1 MIKLRTILLQSN
13 IYRVTIVGVIIYALI
28 VTLLPK
34 YESVYKGSEVDFLCS
49 IDNYKI
55 EEDKMKLE
63 LVCKEKLV
71 GSYYFKN
78 DEYKFFKKKVN
89 IGSSVIVK
97 GKLVSPKNNTV
108 PYLFNYKKYL
118 YNKRVYYTLKI
129 DNIKILNENSNPFI
143 KLKNRVIKHVNSYKD
158 STYLYAFILGKTEL
172 ISDEVLTSYRENGIS
187 HLFALSGLHVS
198 IFSSILLFILKKL
211 RFKEILNYVLIFIF
225 LLLFSFITGF
235 SPSILRATLLLF
247 LLSINKV
254 FYLNIRTL
262 DILYLVF
269 IILVIINP
277 FIIYNLS
284 FILSFTAAFFLIFSS
299 DLLKGKNYF
308 VSLFKVSLLSY
319 FASLPLSIYYFGY
332 TNLLGTILNLV
343 FVPLVSFVVFPL
355 TLLTFIISKFYS
367 ILNITTN
374 LLESLSL
381 LFNKFKIII
390 YFPSINLIF
399 VFIYLS
405 ILMLYIK
412 FKKKICLYL
421 IIVLLIFFKIRPY
434 MDNNTYIYYIDVGQG
449 DSILVVT
456 PHLNKTILIDTGGIV
471 SFNENYKSNIV
482 KNKTIPFFR
491 RIGINKVD
499 YLFLT
504 HGDYDHAG
512 EANELLSNFCVKK
525 VFINKGNINNIEKK
539 INNKEVL
546 RLKNFVIDNIKVNSL
561 NNNVFNNENDDST
574 ILLFNIYDYKF
585 LFMGDASIKTEE
597 YLLNNYILPNV
608 DILKVGHHGSYT
620 STSTDFINV
629 IKPKYSVIS
638 VGENN
643 MYKHPN
649 KNVLDILDNTK
660 LFRTDVDGT
669 IEVKISKKGYKIKTY
684 VP

>member
-34 YESVYKGSEVDFLCS
+34 YESVYKGSEEDFLCS
-49 IDNYKI
+49 IDIYKI
-55 EEDKMKLE
+55 EEDKMNLE

-78 DEYKFFKKKVN
+78 DEYNFFKEKVN

-129 DNIKILNENSNPFI
+129 DSIKILNENSNPFI
-143 KLKNRVIKHVNSYKD
+143 KLKNKVIKHVNSYKD

-235 SPSILRATLLLF
+235 SPSILRATLLFF

-390 YFPSINLIF
+390 YFPRINLIF

-405 ILMLYIK
+405 IFMLYIK

-620 STSTDFINV
+620 STSTDFIKV

-649 KNVLDILDNTK
+649 KSVLDILDNTK

>member
-1 MIKLRTILLQSN
+1 MIKLRIILLQSN

-34 YESVYKGSEVDFLCS
+34 YESVYKGSEEDFLCS

-55 EEDKMKLE
+55 EENKMKLD

-78 DEYKFFKKKVN
+78 DEYKFFKEKVN

-97 GKLVSPKNNTV
+97 GKLVLPKNNTV

-129 DNIKILNENSNPFI
+129 DNIKILKENCNPFI

-235 SPSILRATLLLF
+235 SPSILRATLLFF
-247 LLSINKV
+247 LLGINKV

-390 YFPSINLIF
+390 YFPRINLIF

-597 YLLNNYILPNV
+597 YLLNNYILPIV

-649 KNVLDILDNTK
+649 KSVLDILDNTK

-669 IEVKISKKGYKIKTY
+669 IEVKISKKRYKIKTY

>member
-13 IYRVTIVGVIIYALI
+13 IYRVTIIGVIIYALI

-34 YESVYKGSEVDFLCS
+34 YESVYKGSEEDFLCS

-71 GSYYFKN
+71 GSYYFEN
-78 DEYKFFKKKVN
+78 DEYKFFKEKVN
-89 IGSSVIVK
+89 IGSSVRVK

-129 DNIKILNENSNPFI
+129 DSIKILNINSNPFI

-235 SPSILRATLLLF
+235 SPSILRATLLFF
-247 LLSINKV
+247 LLGVNKV

-390 YFPSINLIF
+390 YFPRINLIF

-434 MDNNTYIYYIDVGQG
+434 MDSNTYIYYIDVGQG
-449 DSILVVT
+449 DSILVLT
-456 PHLNKTILIDTGGIV
+456 PHLNKIILIDTGGIV

-649 KNVLDILDNTK
+649 KSVLDILDNTK

>member
-34 YESVYKGSEVDFLCS
+34 YESVYKGSEEDFLCS

-55 EEDKMKLE
+55 EEDKMNLE

-78 DEYKFFKKKVN
+78 DEYKFFKEKVN

-129 DNIKILNENSNPFI
+129 DNIKILKENSNPFI
-143 KLKNRVIKHVNSYKD
+143 ELKNRVIKHVNSYKD
-158 STYLYAFILGKTEL
+158 SSYLYAFILGKAEL

-235 SPSILRATLLLF
+235 SPSILRATLLFF
-247 LLSINKV
+247 LLGINKV

-355 TLLTFIISKFYS
+355 TLITFIISKFYL

-390 YFPSINLIF
+390 YFPRINLIF

-512 EANELLSNFCVKK
+512 EANVLLSNFCVKK

-539 INNKEVL
+539 INNKKVL
-546 RLKNFVIDNIKVNSL
+546 TLKNFVIDNIKVNSL

-649 KNVLDILDNTK
+649 KSVLDILDNTK

-669 IEVKISKKGYKIKTY
+669 IEVKINKKGYKIKTY

>member
-34 YESVYKGSEVDFLCS
+34 YESVYKGSEEDFLCS

-55 EEDKMKLE
+55 EENKMKLE
-63 LVCKEKLV
+63 LICKEKLV

-78 DEYKFFKKKVN
+78 DEYKFFKEKVN

-129 DNIKILNENSNPFI
+129 DSIKILNENSNPFI

-235 SPSILRATLLLF
+235 SPSILRATLLFF
-247 LLSINKV
+247 LLGINKV

-343 FVPLVSFVVFPL
+343 FVPLVSFMVFPL

-390 YFPSINLIF
+390 YFPRINLIF

-421 IIVLLIFFKIRPY
+421 IIVLLIFFKIRRY

-456 PHLNKTILIDTGGIV
+456 PHLKKTILIDTGGIV

-546 RLKNFVIDNIKVNSL
+546 TLKNFVIDNIKVNSL

-649 KNVLDILDNTK
+649 KSVLDILDNTK

-669 IEVKISKKGYKIKTY
+669 IEVKISKKGYKFKTY

>member
-34 YESVYKGSEVDFLCS
+34 YESVYKGSEEDFLCS

-71 GSYYFKN
+71 GSYYFKD
-78 DEYKFFKKKVN
+78 DEYKFFKEKVN
-89 IGSSVIVK
+89 IGNSVSIK

-129 DNIKILNENSNPFI
+129 DNIKILKENSNPFI

-211 RFKEILNYVLIFIF
+211 RFKEILNYVIIFIF

-235 SPSILRATLLLF
+235 SPSILRATLLFF
-247 LLSINKV
+247 LLGINKV

-390 YFPSINLIF
+390 YFPRMNLIF

-412 FKKKICLYL
+412 FKKRICLYL
-421 IIVLLIFFKIRPY
+421 IIVLLIFFKIRLY

-546 RLKNFVIDNIKVNSL
+546 TLKNFVIDNIKVNSL

-574 ILLFNIYDYKF
+574 ILLFNIYDYEF

-643 MYKHPN
+643 IYKHPN
-649 KNVLDILDNTK
+649 KSVLDILDNTK

>member
-235 SPSILRATLLLF
+235 SPSILRATLLFF

>member
-34 YESVYKGSEVDFLCS
+34 YESVYKGSEEDFLCS

-71 GSYYFKN
+71 GSYYFKD
-78 DEYKFFKKKVN
+78 DEYKFFKEKVN
-89 IGSSVIVK
+89 IGSSVSIK

-129 DNIKILNENSNPFI
+129 DNIKILKENSNPFI
-143 KLKNRVIKHVNSYKD
+143 KLKNKVIKHVNSYKD

-235 SPSILRATLLLF
+235 SPSILRATLLFF
-247 LLSINKV
+247 LLGINKV

-299 DLLKGKNYF
+299 DLLKGKNYY

-390 YFPSINLIF
+390 YFPRINLIF

-456 PHLNKTILIDTGGIV
+456 PHLNKTILIDTGGMV
-471 SFNENYKSNIV
+471 SFNKNYKSNIV

-561 NNNVFNNENDDST
+561 NNNVFNNENDNST

-649 KNVLDILDNTK
+649 KSVLDILDNTK

>member
-129 DNIKILNENSNPFI
+129 DSIKILNENSNPFI

-235 SPSILRATLLLF
+235 SPSILRATLLFF
-247 LLSINKV
+247 LLGINKA

-390 YFPSINLIF
+390 YFPRINLIF

-434 MDNNTYIYYIDVGQG
+434 MDNNTYIYYLDVGQG

-525 VFINKGNINNIEKK
+525 VFINMGNINNIEKK

-649 KNVLDILDNTK
+649 KSVLDILDNTK

>member
-34 YESVYKGSEVDFLCS
+34 YESVYKGSEEDFLCS

-78 DEYKFFKKKVN
+78 NEYRFFKEKVN

-129 DNIKILNENSNPFI
+129 DSIKILNINSNPFI

-235 SPSILRATLLLF
+235 SPSILRATLLFF
-247 LLSINKV
+247 LLGINKV

-649 KNVLDILDNTK
+649 KSVLDILDNTK

>member
-34 YESVYKGSEVDFLCS
+34 YESVYKGSEEDFLCS

-78 DEYKFFKKKVN
+78 DEYKFFKEKVN
-89 IGSSVIVK
+89 IGNSVIVK

-129 DNIKILNENSNPFI
+129 DSIKILNENSNPFI

-158 STYLYAFILGKTEL
+158 SSYLYAFILGKAEL

-235 SPSILRATLLLF
+235 SPSILRATLLFF

-355 TLLTFIISKFYS
+355 TLITFIISKFYL

-390 YFPSINLIF
+390 YFPRINLIF

-471 SFNENYKSNIV
+471 SFNENYKSNII

-643 MYKHPN
+643 IYKHPN
-649 KNVLDILDNTK
+649 KSVLDILDNTK

-669 IEVKISKKGYKIKTY
+669 IEVKISKKGYKFKTY

>member
-34 YESVYKGSEVDFLCS
+34 YESVYKGSEEDFLCS

-55 EEDKMKLE
+55 EENKMNLE

-78 DEYKFFKKKVN
+78 DEYKFFKEKVN

-129 DNIKILNENSNPFI
+129 DSIKILNENSNPFI

-158 STYLYAFILGKTEL
+158 SSYLYAFILGKTEL

-235 SPSILRATLLLF
+235 SPSILRATLLFF
-247 LLSINKV
+247 LLGINKV

-319 FASLPLSIYYFGY
+319 FASLPLSICYFGY

-390 YFPSINLIF
+390 YFPRINLIF

-456 PHLNKTILIDTGGIV
+456 PHLKKTILIDTGGIV

-512 EANELLSNFCVKK
+512 EANVLLSNFCVKK

-546 RLKNFVIDNIKVNSL
+546 TLKNFVIDNIKVNSL

-649 KNVLDILDNTK
+649 KSVLDILDNTK

-669 IEVKISKKGYKIKTY
+669 IEVKISKKRYKIKTY

>member
-34 YESVYKGSEVDFLCS
+34 YESVYKGSEEDFLCS

-71 GSYYFKN
+71 GSYYFEN
-78 DEYKFFKKKVN
+78 DEYKFFKEKVN
-89 IGSSVIVK
+89 IGSSVRVK

-129 DNIKILNENSNPFI
+129 DSIKILNINSNPFI

-235 SPSILRATLLLF
+235 SPSILRATLLFF
-247 LLSINKV
+247 LLGVNKV

-390 YFPSINLIF
+390 YFPRINLIF

-434 MDNNTYIYYIDVGQG
+434 MDSNTYIYYIDVGQG
-449 DSILVVT
+449 DSILVLT
-456 PHLNKTILIDTGGIV
+456 PHLNKIILIDTGGIV

-649 KNVLDILDNTK
+649 KSVLDILDNTK

>member
-34 YESVYKGSEVDFLCS
+34 YESVYKGSEEDFLCS

-55 EEDKMKLE
+55 EEDKVKLE

-78 DEYKFFKKKVN
+78 DEYKFFKEKVN

-129 DNIKILNENSNPFI
+129 DSIKILNENSNPFI

-235 SPSILRATLLLF
+235 SPSILRATLLFF
-247 LLSINKV
+247 LLGINKV

-355 TLLTFIISKFYS
+355 TLLIFIISKFYS

-390 YFPSINLIF
+390 YFPRINLIF

-456 PHLNKTILIDTGGIV
+456 PHLNKIILIDTGGIV
-471 SFNENYKSNIV
+471 SFNENYKSNII

-546 RLKNFVIDNIKVNSL
+546 TLKNFVIDNIKVNSL

-649 KNVLDILDNTK
+649 KSVLDILDNTK

-669 IEVKISKKGYKIKTY
+669 IEVKISKKRYKIKTY

>member
-34 YESVYKGSEVDFLCS
+34 YESVYKGSEEDFLCS
-49 IDNYKI
+49 IDSYKI
-55 EEDKMKLE
+55 EEDKMNLE

-78 DEYKFFKKKVN
+78 DEYKFFKEKVN

-129 DNIKILNENSNPFI
+129 DSIKILNENSNPFI

-235 SPSILRATLLLF
+235 SPSILRATLLFF
-247 LLSINKV
+247 LLGINKV

-308 VSLFKVSLLSY
+308 VSLFKVSFLSY

-390 YFPSINLIF
+390 YFPRINLIF

-482 KNKTIPFFR
+482 KSKTIPFFR

-585 LFMGDASIKTEE
+585 IFMGDASIKTEE

-649 KNVLDILDNTK
+649 KSVLDILDNTK

>member
-34 YESVYKGSEVDFLCS
+34 YESVYKGSEEDFLCS

-55 EEDKMKLE
+55 EEDKMNLE
-63 LVCKEKLV
+63 LACKEKLV

-129 DNIKILNENSNPFI
+129 DNIKILKENSNSFI
-143 KLKNRVIKHVNSYKD
+143 KLKNKVIKHVNSYKD

-172 ISDEVLTSYRENGIS
+172 ISDEVLTSYRENEIS

-235 SPSILRATLLLF
+235 SPSILRATLLFF

-390 YFPSINLIF
+390 YFPRINLIF

-471 SFNENYKSNIV
+471 SFNENYKSNII

-649 KNVLDILDNTK
+649 KSVLDILDNTK

>member
-34 YESVYKGSEVDFLCS
+34 YESVYKGSEEDFLCS

-55 EEDKMKLE
+55 EENKMKLD

-78 DEYKFFKKKVN
+78 DEYKFFKEKVN

-97 GKLVSPKNNTV
+97 GKLVLPKNNTV

-129 DNIKILNENSNPFI
+129 DNIKILKENCNPFI

-235 SPSILRATLLLF
+235 SPSILRATLLFF

-390 YFPSINLIF
+390 YFPRINLIF

-512 EANELLSNFCVKK
+512 EANVLLSNFCVKK

-546 RLKNFVIDNIKVNSL
+546 TLKNFVIDNIKVNSL

-649 KNVLDILDNTK
+649 KSVLDILDNTK

-669 IEVKISKKGYKIKTY
+669 IEVKISKKGYKVKTY

>member
-34 YESVYKGSEVDFLCS
+34 YESVYKGSEEDFLCS

-78 DEYKFFKKKVN
+78 DEYNFFKEKVN
-89 IGSSVIVK
+89 IGNRVIVK

-129 DNIKILNENSNPFI
+129 DNIKILKENSNPFI
-143 KLKNRVIKHVNSYKD
+143 KLKNKVIKHVNSYKD

-211 RFKEILNYVLIFIF
+211 RFKEILNYVIIFIF

-235 SPSILRATLLLF
+235 SPSILRATLLFF
-247 LLSINKV
+247 LLGINKV

-355 TLLTFIISKFYS
+355 TLLIFIISKFYS

-390 YFPSINLIF
+390 YFPRINLIF

-546 RLKNFVIDNIKVNSL
+546 TLKNFVIDNIKVNSL

-629 IKPKYSVIS
+629 IRPKYSVIS

-649 KNVLDILDNTK
+649 KSVLDILDNTK

>member
-34 YESVYKGSEVDFLCS
+34 YESVYKGSEEDFLCS

-129 DNIKILNENSNPFI
+129 DNIKILKENSNSFI
-143 KLKNRVIKHVNSYKD
+143 KLKNKVIKHVNSYKD

-235 SPSILRATLLLF
+235 SPSILRATLLFF

-390 YFPSINLIF
+390 YFPRINLIF

-456 PHLNKTILIDTGGIV
+456 QHLNKTILIDTGGIV

-649 KNVLDILDNTK
+649 KSVLDILDNTK

-669 IEVKISKKGYKIKTY
+669 IEVKISKKRYKIKTY

>member
-34 YESVYKGSEVDFLCS
+34 YESVYKGSEEDFLCS

-55 EEDKMKLE
+55 EENKMKLD

-78 DEYKFFKKKVN
+78 DEYKFFKEKVN

-97 GKLVSPKNNTV
+97 GKLVLPKNNTV

-129 DNIKILNENSNPFI
+129 DNIKILKENCNPFI

-235 SPSILRATLLLF
+235 SPSILRATLLFF

-390 YFPSINLIF
+390 YFPRINLIF

-512 EANELLSNFCVKK
+512 EANVLLSNFCVKK

-546 RLKNFVIDNIKVNSL
+546 TLKNFVIDNIKVNSL

-649 KNVLDILDNTK
+649 KSVLDILDNTK

-669 IEVKISKKGYKIKTY
+669 IEVKISKKRYKIKTY

>member
-34 YESVYKGSEVDFLCS
+34 YESVYKGSEEDFLCS

-78 DEYKFFKKKVN
+78 DEYNFFKEKVN

-129 DNIKILNENSNPFI
+129 DSIKILKENSNPFI

-235 SPSILRATLLLF
+235 SPSILRATLLFF
-247 LLSINKV
+247 LLGINKV

-390 YFPSINLIF
+390 YFPRINLIF

-471 SFNENYKSNIV
+471 SFNKNYKSNIV

-649 KNVLDILDNTK
+649 KSVLDILDNTK

>member
-34 YESVYKGSEVDFLCS
+34 YESVYKGSEEDFLCS

-71 GSYYFKN
+71 GSYYFKD
-78 DEYKFFKKKVN
+78 DEYKFFKEKVN
-89 IGSSVIVK
+89 IGSSVSIK

-129 DNIKILNENSNPFI
+129 DNIKILKENSNPFI
-143 KLKNRVIKHVNSYKD
+143 KLKNKVIKHVNSYKD

-235 SPSILRATLLLF
+235 SPSILRATLLFF
-247 LLSINKV
+247 LLGINKV

-456 PHLNKTILIDTGGIV
+456 PHLNKTILIDTGGMV
-471 SFNENYKSNIV
+471 SFNKNYKSNIV

-546 RLKNFVIDNIKVNSL
+546 TLKNFVIDNIKVNSL

-649 KNVLDILDNTK
+649 KSVLDILDNTK

-669 IEVKISKKGYKIKTY
+669 IQVKISKKGYKIKTY

>member
-34 YESVYKGSEVDFLCS
+34 YESVYKGSEEDFLCS

-55 EEDKMKLE
+55 EEDKMNLE

-78 DEYKFFKKKVN
+78 DEYKFFKEKVN

-129 DNIKILNENSNPFI
+129 DSIKILNENSNPFI

-235 SPSILRATLLLF
+235 SPSILRATLLFF

-390 YFPSINLIF
+390 YFPRINLIF

-525 VFINKGNINNIEKK
+525 VFINKGSINNIEKK

-546 RLKNFVIDNIKVNSL
+546 MLKNFVIDNIKVNSL

-649 KNVLDILDNTK
+649 KSVLDILDNTK

-669 IEVKISKKGYKIKTY
+669 IEVKISKKGYKVKTY

>member
-34 YESVYKGSEVDFLCS
+34 YESVYKGSEEDFLCS

-78 DEYKFFKKKVN
+78 DEYNFFKEKVN
-89 IGSSVIVK
+89 IGNSVIVK

-108 PYLFNYKKYL
+108 PYLFNYKNYL

-129 DNIKILNENSNPFI
+129 DSIKILNENSNPFI

-211 RFKEILNYVLIFIF
+211 RFKEILNYVIIFIF

-235 SPSILRATLLLF
+235 SPSILRATLLFF
-247 LLSINKV
+247 LLGINKV

-355 TLLTFIISKFYS
+355 TFLTFIISKFYS

-390 YFPSINLIF
+390 YFPRMNLIF

-456 PHLNKTILIDTGGIV
+456 PHLKKTILIDTGGIV

-512 EANELLSNFCVKK
+512 EASELLSNFCVKK

-546 RLKNFVIDNIKVNSL
+546 TLKNFVIDNIKVNSL

-649 KNVLDILDNTK
+649 KSVLDILDNTK

>member
-34 YESVYKGSEVDFLCS
+34 YESVYKGSEEDFLCS

-78 DEYKFFKKKVN
+78 DEYKFFKEKVN

-129 DNIKILNENSNPFI
+129 DNIKILKENSNPFI

-235 SPSILRATLLLF
+235 SPSILRATLLFF
-247 LLSINKV
+247 LLGINKV

-390 YFPSINLIF
+390 YFPRINLIF

-456 PHLNKTILIDTGGIV
+456 PHLNKTILIDTGGMV
-471 SFNENYKSNIV
+471 SFNKNYKSNIV

-574 ILLFNIYDYKF
+574 VLLFNIYDYKF

-643 MYKHPN
+643 IYKHPN
-649 KNVLDILDNTK
+649 KSVLDILDNTK

-669 IEVKISKKGYKIKTY
+669 IEVKISKKRYKIKTY

>member
-34 YESVYKGSEVDFLCS
+34 YESVYKGSEEDFLCS

-78 DEYKFFKKKVN
+78 DEYKFFKEKVN

-129 DNIKILNENSNPFI
+129 DNIKILKENSNPFI

-235 SPSILRATLLLF
+235 SPSILRATLLFF
-247 LLSINKV
+247 LLGINKV

-390 YFPSINLIF
+390 YFPRINLIF

-434 MDNNTYIYYIDVGQG
+434 MDNNTYIYYLDVGQG

-471 SFNENYKSNIV
+471 SFNKNYKSNIV

-491 RIGINKVD
+491 RIGINRVD

-649 KNVLDILDNTK
+649 KSVLDILDNTK

>member
-34 YESVYKGSEVDFLCS
+34 YESVYKESEEDFLCS

-129 DNIKILNENSNPFI
+129 DSIKILNENSNPFI

-235 SPSILRATLLLF
+235 SPSILRATLLFF

-390 YFPSINLIF
+390 YFPRINLIF

-512 EANELLSNFCVKK
+512 EANVLLSNFCVKK

-546 RLKNFVIDNIKVNSL
+546 TLKNFVIDNIKVNSL
-561 NNNVFNNENDDST
+561 NNNVFNNENDDFT

-649 KNVLDILDNTK
+649 KSVLDILDNTK

-669 IEVKISKKGYKIKTY
+669 IEVKISKKRYKIKTY

>member
-13 IYRVTIVGVIIYALI
+13 IYRVTIVGVMIYALI

-34 YESVYKGSEVDFLCS
+34 YESVYKGSEEDFLCS

-55 EEDKMKLE
+55 EEDKMNLE

-78 DEYKFFKKKVN
+78 DEYKFFKEKVN

-129 DNIKILNENSNPFI
+129 DSIKILNENSNPFI

-235 SPSILRATLLLF
+235 SPSILRATLLFF

-319 FASLPLSIYYFGY
+319 FASLPLSIYYFEY

-355 TLLTFIISKFYS
+355 TLITFIISKFYL

-390 YFPSINLIF
+390 YFPRINLIF

-434 MDNNTYIYYIDVGQG
+434 MDNNTYIYYLDVGQG

-491 RIGINKVD
+491 RIGINRVD

-512 EANELLSNFCVKK
+512 EANVLLSNFCVKK

-649 KNVLDILDNTK
+649 KSVLDILDNTK

-669 IEVKISKKGYKIKTY
+669 IEVKISKKRYKIKTY

>member
-34 YESVYKGSEVDFLCS
+34 YESVYKGSEEDFLCS

-78 DEYKFFKKKVN
+78 DEYKFFKEKVN
-89 IGSSVIVK
+89 IGNSVIVK

-129 DNIKILNENSNPFI
+129 DSIKILNENSNPFI

-235 SPSILRATLLLF
+235 SPSILRATLLFF
-247 LLSINKV
+247 LLGINKV

-390 YFPSINLIF
+390 YFPRINLIF

-546 RLKNFVIDNIKVNSL
+546 TLKNFVIDNIKVNSL

-643 MYKHPN
+643 IYKHPN
-649 KNVLDILDNTK
+649 KSVLDILDNTK

>member
-34 YESVYKGSEVDFLCS
+34 YESVYKGSEEDFLCS

-198 IFSSILLFILKKL
+198 KFSSILLFILKKL

-235 SPSILRATLLLF
+235 SPSILRATLLFF

-299 DLLKGKNYF
+299 NLLKGKNYF

-355 TLLTFIISKFYS
+355 TLITFIISKFYL

-390 YFPSINLIF
+390 YFPRINLIF

-456 PHLNKTILIDTGGIV
+456 PHLKKTILIDTGGIV

-512 EANELLSNFCVKK
+512 EASELLSNFCVKK

-546 RLKNFVIDNIKVNSL
+546 TLKNFVIDNIKVNSL

-649 KNVLDILDNTK
+649 KSVLDILDNTK

>member
-34 YESVYKGSEVDFLCS
+34 YESVYKGSEEDFLCS

-55 EEDKMKLE
+55 EEDKMNLE

-89 IGSSVIVK
+89 IGNRVIVK

-118 YNKRVYYTLKI
+118 YNKKVYYTLKI
-129 DNIKILNENSNPFI
+129 DNIKILKENSNPFI

-235 SPSILRATLLLF
+235 SPSILRATLLFF
-247 LLSINKV
+247 LLGINKV

-390 YFPSINLIF
+390 YFPRINLIF

-546 RLKNFVIDNIKVNSL
+546 MLKNFVIDNIKVNSL

-649 KNVLDILDNTK
+649 KSVLDILDNTK
-660 LFRTDVDGT
+660 LLRTDVDGT

>member
-34 YESVYKGSEVDFLCS
+34 YESVYKGSEEDFLCS

-55 EEDKMKLE
+55 EEDKMNLE
-63 LVCKEKLV
+63 LACKEKLV

-129 DNIKILNENSNPFI
+129 DNIKILKENSNSFI
-143 KLKNRVIKHVNSYKD
+143 KLKNKVIKHVNSYKD

-235 SPSILRATLLLF
+235 SPSILRATLLFF
-247 LLSINKV
+247 LLGINKV

-390 YFPSINLIF
+390 YFPRINLIF

-491 RIGINKVD
+491 RIGINRVD

-649 KNVLDILDNTK
+649 KSVLDILDNTK

-669 IEVKISKKGYKIKTY
+669 IEVKISKKRYKIKTY

>member
-34 YESVYKGSEVDFLCS
+34 YESVYKGSEEDFLCS

-78 DEYKFFKKKVN
+78 DEYKFFKEKVN
-89 IGSSVIVK
+89 IGNSVIVK

-129 DNIKILNENSNPFI
+129 DSIKILNENSNPFI

-158 STYLYAFILGKTEL
+158 SSYLYAFILGKAEL

-235 SPSILRATLLLF
+235 SPSILRATLLFF

-355 TLLTFIISKFYS
+355 TLITFIISKFYL

-390 YFPSINLIF
+390 YFPRINLIF

-434 MDNNTYIYYIDVGQG
+434 IDNNTYIYYLDVGQG

-512 EANELLSNFCVKK
+512 EANVLLSNFCVKK

-546 RLKNFVIDNIKVNSL
+546 TLKNFVIDNIKVNSL

-649 KNVLDILDNTK
+649 KSVLDILDNTK

>member
-78 DEYKFFKKKVN
+78 DEYKFFKEKVN
-89 IGSSVIVK
+89 IGNSVIVK

-129 DNIKILNENSNPFI
+129 DSIKILNENSNPFI

-235 SPSILRATLLLF
+235 SPSILRATLLFF
-247 LLSINKV
+247 LLGINKV

-390 YFPSINLIF
+390 YFPRINLIF

-434 MDNNTYIYYIDVGQG
+434 MDNNTYIYYLDVGQG

-491 RIGINKVD
+491 RIGINRVD

-643 MYKHPN
+643 IYKHPN

-669 IEVKISKKGYKIKTY
+669 IEVKISKKRYKIKTY

>member
-34 YESVYKGSEVDFLCS
+34 YESVYKGSEEDFLCS

-55 EEDKMKLE
+55 EEDKMNLE
-63 LVCKEKLV
+63 LACKEKLV

-129 DNIKILNENSNPFI
+129 DSIKILNENSNPFI

-235 SPSILRATLLLF
+235 SPSILRATLLFF

-390 YFPSINLIF
+390 YFPRINLIF

-434 MDNNTYIYYIDVGQG
+434 MDNNTYIYYLDVGQG

-649 KNVLDILDNTK
+649 KSVLDILDNTK

>member
-34 YESVYKGSEVDFLCS
+34 YESVYKGSEEDFLCS
-49 IDNYKI
+49 IDKYKI

-71 GSYYFKN
+71 GSYYFKD
-78 DEYKFFKKKVN
+78 DEYKFFKEKVN
-89 IGSSVIVK
+89 IGSSVSIK

-129 DNIKILNENSNPFI
+129 DNIKILKENSNPFI
-143 KLKNRVIKHVNSYKD
+143 KLKNKVIKHVNSYKD

-235 SPSILRATLLLF
+235 SPSILRATLLFF
-247 LLSINKV
+247 LLGINKV

-390 YFPSINLIF
+390 YFPRINLIF

-546 RLKNFVIDNIKVNSL
+546 RLKNFIIDNIKVNSL

-649 KNVLDILDNTK
+649 KSVLDILDNTK

>member
-34 YESVYKGSEVDFLCS
+34 YESVYKGSEEDFLCS

-71 GSYYFKN
+71 GSYYFKD
-78 DEYKFFKKKVN
+78 DEYKFFKEKVN
-89 IGSSVIVK
+89 IGSSVSIK

-129 DNIKILNENSNPFI
+129 DSIKILNENSNPFI

-235 SPSILRATLLLF
+235 SPSILRATLLFF
-247 LLSINKV
+247 LLGINKV

-456 PHLNKTILIDTGGIV
+456 PHLNKIILIDTGGIV

-561 NNNVFNNENDDST
+561 NNNVFNNENDNST
-574 ILLFNIYDYKF
+574 VLLFNIYDYKF

-649 KNVLDILDNTK
+649 KSVLDILDNTK

>member
-34 YESVYKGSEVDFLCS
+34 YESVYKGSEEDFLCS

-78 DEYKFFKKKVN
+78 DEYNFFKEKVN

-129 DNIKILNENSNPFI
+129 DSIKILKENSNPFI

-235 SPSILRATLLLF
+235 SPSILRATLLFF
-247 LLSINKV
+247 LLGINKV

>member
-34 YESVYKGSEVDFLCS
+34 YESVYKESEEDFLCS

-55 EEDKMKLE
+55 EENKMKLE
-63 LVCKEKLV
+63 LICKEKLV

-78 DEYKFFKKKVN
+78 DEYKFFKEKVN

-108 PYLFNYKKYL
+108 PYLFNEKKYL

-129 DNIKILNENSNPFI
+129 DSIKILNENSNPFI

-211 RFKEILNYVLIFIF
+211 RFKEILNYVIIFIF

-235 SPSILRATLLLF
+235 SPSILRATLLFF
-247 LLSINKV
+247 LLGINKV

-355 TLLTFIISKFYS
+355 TFLTFIISKFYS

-390 YFPSINLIF
+390 YFPRMNLIF

-421 IIVLLIFFKIRPY
+421 IIVLLIFFKIRRY

-471 SFNENYKSNIV
+471 RFNENYKSNIV

-546 RLKNFVIDNIKVNSL
+546 TLKNFVIDNIKVNSL

-649 KNVLDILDNTK
+649 KSVLDILDNTK

-669 IEVKISKKGYKIKTY
+669 IEVKISKKGYKVKTY
-684 VP
+684 VS